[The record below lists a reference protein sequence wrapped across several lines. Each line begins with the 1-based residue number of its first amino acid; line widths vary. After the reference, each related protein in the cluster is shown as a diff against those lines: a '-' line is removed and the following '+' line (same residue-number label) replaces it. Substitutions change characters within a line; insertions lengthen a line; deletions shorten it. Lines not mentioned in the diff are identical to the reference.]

1 MAAATLEKAA
11 QREISWK
18 WRLMMVT
25 GWTGGQ
31 PAPCMYLF
39 AVMYYVCLLSV
50 GKIFFHWYKL
60 LQGWLCEEAARR
72 HDRRRPDAVVL
83 ESLGGSWSLGEKGR
97 VFLLVSGW

>member
-39 AVMYYVCLLSV
+39 AVMYYDCLLS
-50 GKIFFHWYKL
+50 GGRIFFSL
-60 LQGWLCEEAARR
+60 VQTPAGL
-72 HDRRRPDAVVL
+72 VV
-83 ESLGGSWSLGEKGR
+83 
-97 VFLLVSGW
+97 

>member
-39 AVMYYVCLLSV
+39 AVMYYDCLLSG
-50 GKIFFHWYKL
+50 GKIFFFHWYKL

-72 HDRRRPDAVVL
+72 HDRRRPNAVVL
-83 ESLGGSWSLGEKGR
+83 ESLPPR
-97 VFLLVSGW
+97 R

>member
-1 MAAATLEKAA
+1 
-11 QREISWK
+11 
-18 WRLMMVT
+18 MVT

-39 AVMYYVCLLSV
+39 AVMYYVCLLSG
-50 GKIFFHWYKL
+50 GKIFFFHWYKL

-72 HDRRRPDAVVL
+72 HDRRRPNAVVL

>member
-39 AVMYYVCLLSV
+39 AVMYYVCLLSG
-50 GKIFFHWYKL
+50 GKYF
-60 LQGWLCEEAARR
+60 
-72 HDRRRPDAVVL
+72 
-83 ESLGGSWSLGEKGR
+83 
-97 VFLLVSGW
+97 FLLVQTPAGLVV

>member
-39 AVMYYVCLLSV
+39 AVMYYVCLLSGGKTFFFIGTNSCRV
-50 GKIFFHWYKL
+50 GCVRR
-60 LQGWLCEEAARR
+60 LQE
-72 HDRRRPDAVVL
+72 DMIDDAPTQWFVNH
-83 ESLGGSWSLGEKGR
+83 
-97 VFLLVSGW
+97 